1 MASKGTLSNVSFLHD
16 LKEEFSGYTGVKFSK
31 DLLAGL
37 TVTAV
42 ALPLALA
49 FGVSSGLDAASG
61 LITAII
67 AGLVIGGLAGAS
79 FQISGPT
86 GAMSA
91 VLVGLATAYGPQGV
105 FFAGMVSGLILLLAA
120 TLRIGALI
128 NYIPSPVITGFT
140 SGIGIIIALGQ
151 VDSFFGTTS
160 QGDTYI
166 MKLLSYG
173 ELGFSPHLPTLF
185 YGMLIVLMMVFWPKK
200 LRGKIPASLIGIIVA
215 LILQMILNLDVSE
228 VGLIP
233 RSILGEHRLELST
246 ITLANFKHVISPA
259 ISLAALGMIE
269 GLLCGSS
276 GAKMKGGK
284 EKFKA
289 NRELL
294 AQGVGNTIIPF
305 FGSIPPTAVISRT
318 SVAIKSGGQTRL
330 TSIIH
335 ALGLLASMFLLSP
348 FMSRI
353 PHAALSGVLM
363 VTSWR
368 MNDWPAIREIF
379 QKRIKTSMAQFL
391 ITMLAIVVFDLTIAI
406 MLGIAFS
413 MIMFVIKSNKIS
425 IEIDD
430 VTKDLLDNSRETKV
444 VYVDGSLFF
453 GSQELL
459 TLEVEQMLSEKVGRI
474 IFSIRGVPNID
485 HSSVNEFVDIVNVCR
500 ANDVE
505 LLFCGVQPP
514 VMHMFERLDFVDLL
528 GKTNFYTSVVIALE
542 ALN

>member
-1 MASKGTLSNVSFLHD
+1 MSFFHD
-16 LKEEFSGYTGVKFSK
+16 IRKEFSGYNGTKFSK

-91 VLVGLATAYGPQGV
+91 VLVGLASSYGPQGV
-105 FFAGMVSGLILLLAA
+105 FFAGMVSGLILLFAA
-120 TLRIGALI
+120 ALRIGAMI

-151 VDSFFGTTS
+151 IDSFFGTTS

-166 MKLLSYG
+166 LKLLSYG
-173 ELGFSPHLPTLF
+173 ELGFSPQLATVF

-200 LRGKIPASLIGIIVA
+200 LRGKIPASLVGIIVA
-215 LILQMILNLDVSE
+215 LVLQMVWNLDVAE

-233 RSILGEHRLELST
+233 RSLVGDHRLELST
-246 ITLANFKHVISPA
+246 ITLTNFKHIISPA

-276 GAKMKGGK
+276 GGKMKGGE

-289 NRELL
+289 NRELF
-294 AQGVGNTIIPF
+294 AQGVGNTLIPF
-305 FGSIPPTAVISRT
+305 FGGIPATAVISRT
-318 SVAIKSGGQTRL
+318 SVAIKSGSQTRL

-348 FMSRI
+348 YMSRI

-368 MNDWPAIREIF
+368 MNDWPAIKEIF
-379 QKRIKTSMAQFL
+379 HKKIKTSIAQFL
-391 ITMLAIVVFDLTIAI
+391 LTMIAIVVFDLTTAI

-413 MIMFVIKSNKIS
+413 MIMFVINSNKIS

-430 VTKDLLDNSRETKV
+430 VTKDLVDTTRKTKV

-459 TLEVEQMLSEKVGRI
+459 TKEVEVMISHSVKRI
-474 IFSIRGVPNID
+474 IFSVRGVPNID
-485 HSSVNEFVDIVNVCR
+485 HSSVNEFVEIVKMCR
-500 ANDVE
+500 ENKIEV
-505 LLFCGVQPP
+505 LFCGVQPP
-514 VMHMFERLDFVDLL
+514 VMHMFERLDFVEHL
-528 GKTNFYTSVVIALE
+528 GRNNFYTSAVIAL
-542 ALN
+542 ASLS

>member
-1 MASKGTLSNVSFLHD
+1 MASKGTLSGVSFFHD
-16 LKEEFSGYTGVKFSK
+16 LKKEFSGYNGAKFSK

-61 LITAII
+61 LITAIL

-105 FFAGMVSGLILLLAA
+105 FFAGMVSGLILLLASV
-120 TLRIGALI
+120 LRIGALI

-160 QGDTYI
+160 IGNTYI
-166 MKLLSYG
+166 AKLLSYG
-173 ELGFSPHLPTLF
+173 ELGFSPHLPTLS
-185 YGMLIVLMMVFWPKK
+185 YGMLIVLMMVFWPKR
-200 LRGKIPASLIGIIVA
+200 LRGKIPASLVGIIVA
-215 LILQMILNLDVSE
+215 LVAQMFLNLDVAE

-233 RSILGEHRLELST
+233 RSLLGEHRLQLST
-246 ITLANFKHVISPA
+246 ITLANFKHIISPA
-259 ISLAALGMIE
+259 ISIAALGMIE

-276 GAKMKGGK
+276 GAKMKGGE

-289 NRELL
+289 NRELF
-294 AQGVGNTIIPF
+294 AQGVGNTLIPF
-305 FGSIPPTAVISRT
+305 FGGIPATAVISRT

-363 VTSWR
+363 VTAWR

-379 QKRIKTSMAQFL
+379 QKKIKTSIAQFL
-391 ITMLAIVVFDLTIAI
+391 LTMIAIVVFDLTVAI

-430 VTKDLLDNSRETKV
+430 VTKDLLDTSRKTKV

-459 TLEVEQMLSEKVGRI
+459 TAEVELMLEHKVRRI
-474 IFSIRGVPNID
+474 IFSVRGVPNID
-485 HSSVNEFVDIVNVCR
+485 HSAVNEFVDIVKMCR
-500 ANDVE
+500 DSGVE
-505 LLFCGVQPP
+505 VLFCGVQPP
-514 VMHMFERLDFVDLL
+514 VMHMFKRLDFVEHL
-528 GKTNFYTSVVIALE
+528 GKGNFYTSVVIALE
-542 ALN
+542 ALS

>member
-1 MASKGTLSNVSFLHD
+1 MAIKGTLPGVSFLHD
-16 LKEEFSGYTGVKFSK
+16 LQKEFSGYNGAKFSK

-61 LITAII
+61 LITAIM

-91 VLVGLATAYGPQGV
+91 VLVGLATTYGPQGV

-120 TLRIGALI
+120 SLRIGALI

-151 VDSFFGTTS
+151 IDSFFGTTS
-160 QGDTYI
+160 IGDTYI
-166 MKLLSYG
+166 EKLLSYG
-173 ELGFSPHLPTLF
+173 ELGFSPQLHTLL
-185 YGMLIVLMMVFWPKK
+185 YGMLIVVMMVFWPKR
-200 LRGKIPASLIGIIVA
+200 LRGKVPASLVGIIVA
-215 LILQMILNLDVSE
+215 LILQMFINLDVAE

-233 RSILGEHRLELST
+233 RSLVGESRLRFST
-246 ITLANFKHVISPA
+246 ITLANFKHIISPA

-276 GAKMKGGK
+276 GGKMKGGE

-289 NRELL
+289 NRELF
-294 AQGVGNTIIPF
+294 AQGVGNTLIPF
-305 FGSIPPTAVISRT
+305 FGGIPATAVISRT

-348 FMSRI
+348 YMSRI

-363 VTSWR
+363 VTAWR
-368 MNDWPAIREIF
+368 MNDWPAIKEIF
-379 QKRIKTSMAQFL
+379 QKKIKTSIAQFL
-391 ITMLAIVVFDLTIAI
+391 LTMIAIVVFDLTVAI

-413 MIMFVIKSNKIS
+413 MVMFVIRSNKIS

-430 VTKDLLDNSRETKV
+430 VTKDLVDTSRKTKV

-459 TLEVEQMLSEKVGRI
+459 TGEVEVMISHKVKRI
-474 IFSIRGVPNID
+474 IFSLRGVPNID
-485 HSSVNEFVDIVNVCR
+485 HSSVNEFVEIVKMCR
-500 ANDVE
+500 DNEIEV
-505 LLFCGVQPP
+505 LFCGVQPA
-514 VMHMFERLDFVDLL
+514 VMHMFERLDFVGYL
-528 GKTNFYTSVVIALE
+528 GRDNFYTSAVIAL
-542 ALN
+542 ASLS